1 MVTKTNNNYKEIHII
16 KGLIV
21 FFHNSIKKKIK
32 IVCFGRHDYTNEI
45 PRLPY
50 QIMINDHKQVTIE
63 IQECHTK

>member
-1 MVTKTNNNYKEIHII
+1 MVTKTNNNYKKINTM

-21 FFHNSIKKKIK
+21 FFSLFFNKKIK

>member
-1 MVTKTNNNYKEIHII
+1 M

-21 FFHNSIKKKIK
+21 FFSLFFNKKEK

-63 IQECHTK
+63 IQECHTNEPL